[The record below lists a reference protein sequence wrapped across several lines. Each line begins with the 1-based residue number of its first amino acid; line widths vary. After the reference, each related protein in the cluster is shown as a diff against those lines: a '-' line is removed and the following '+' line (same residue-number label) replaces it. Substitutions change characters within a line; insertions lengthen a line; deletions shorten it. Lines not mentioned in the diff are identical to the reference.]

1 MVNIVDKCCVWESH
15 EERHSRTE
23 VGEEPSTSRGVF
35 QIHEQV
41 IDDQKEE
48 TAEPDSNYS
57 KFGNLTNRLRE
68 LVQQPSPVGSEPVD
82 LGQLLR
88 QLMPIEDE
96 ASEIGQP
103 MPGAASTDNGVSGNA
118 V

>member
-1 MVNIVDKCCVWESH
+1 MVNIVDKCRVWESH

-23 VGEEPSTSRGVF
+23 VGSEPGTSRGVF
-35 QIHEQV
+35 QVQEQV
-41 IDDQKEE
+41 RDDQKEE
-48 TAEPDSNYS
+48 AAEPDSNYS

-68 LVQQPSPVGSEPVD
+68 LVQQPSPVGSGPVD
-82 LGQLLR
+82 IGQLLR

-103 MPGAASTDNGVSGNA
+103 MPGAESADNCVSGNA